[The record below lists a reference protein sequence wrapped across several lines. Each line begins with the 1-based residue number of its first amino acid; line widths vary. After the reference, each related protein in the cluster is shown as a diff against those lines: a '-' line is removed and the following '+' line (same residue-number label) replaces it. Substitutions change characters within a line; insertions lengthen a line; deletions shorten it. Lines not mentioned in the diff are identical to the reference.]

1 MDKTEYIR
9 LLSEASVNDTNK
21 FRSVPLERPK
31 SKGRPPKH
39 YHPLLNKEKILQSTV
54 RRILPKD
61 IAESVSPSGSRL
73 AHLYGLPKTHKEKLA
88 VRPILSA
95 TSTYN
100 YALAKWLDN
109 KLKPLSLNRYTVTDI
124 FDFVNEVRELKISKG
139 DILLSYDVSSL
150 FTNVP
155 LDETIAIL
163 AEKAFRDNWFNS
175 THNLNISKEDL
186 IDLLNVSTKGQLF
199 QFNGALYEQIDGVAM
214 GSPLGPLLANVFMS
228 SLEEKL
234 ELEGKLPDYYRR
246 YVDDTLTLIPNI
258 TTATDLLNTLN
269 HAHPSVS
276 FTMEIEKDGMLPF
289 LGTQLLN
296 RAPQIETKVY
306 VKPTNTGLLVHY
318 QSHVDNRYK
327 RSLLTTMLDR
337 AYRLSSSWPYFSEEC
352 ERLKSLFSRL
362 DYPHHLI
369 NSTINTF
376 VNSRVSDQQPLQ
388 ASEKMAGNDVTR
400 IVIPF
405 KDQDSANIVKTQLKD
420 LSIKLQTTIQP
431 VFVSRKIGQ
440 DLQECE
446 NKPQLV
452 NQQCVVYQFKCNLCD
467 TGSYVG
473 YTRGHLHARVDGH
486 KSTSSSVR
494 KHYDNDHA
502 GAVPEDLLSC
512 FKVIKKCRNKFD
524 CLVNEMLYIKQLT
537 PSLNV
542 QTDSIR
548 AKVFV

>member
-1 MDKTEYIR
+1 M
-9 LLSEASVNDTNK
+9 
-21 FRSVPLERPK
+21 
-31 SKGRPPKH
+31 
-39 YHPLLNKEKILQSTV
+39 
-54 RRILPKD
+54 
-61 IAESVSPSGSRL
+61 
-73 AHLYGLPKTHKEKLA
+73 
-88 VRPILSA
+88 
-95 TSTYN
+95 
-100 YALAKWLDN
+100 
-109 KLKPLSLNRYTVTDI
+109 
-124 FDFVNEVRELKISKG
+124 RELKINKG
-139 DILLSYDVSSL
+139 YILVSCDVSSL

-163 AEKAFRDNWFNS
+163 TEKAFRDNWFNA
-175 THNLNISKEDL
+175 TYNLNISKEDL

-199 QFNGALYEQIDGVAM
+199 QFNGALYEQTDGVAM

-246 YVDDTLTLIPNI
+246 YVDDTLTIMPNI
-258 TTATDLLNTLN
+258 TTATDFLNTLN

-318 QSHVDNRYK
+318 QSFVDNRYK
-327 RSLLTTMLDR
+327 RSLLSTMLDR
-337 AYRLSSSWPYFSEEC
+337 AYRLSSSWLYFSEEC

-369 NSTINTF
+369 NSAINTF
-376 VNSRVSDQQPLQ
+376 INLRVADQQPLQ
-388 ASEKMAGNDVTR
+388 ASGRLAGDDVTR
-400 IVIPF
+400 VVIPF

-440 DLQECE
+440 DLKECE
-446 NKPQLV
+446 TKPQLV

-473 YTRGHLHARVDGH
+473 YTRGQ
-486 KSTSSSVR
+486 
-494 KHYDNDHA
+494 YDNA
-502 GAVPEDLLSC
+502 
-512 FKVIKKCRNKFD
+512 R
-524 CLVNEMLYIKQLT
+524 
-537 PSLNV
+537 
-542 QTDSIR
+542 
-548 AKVFV
+548 